1 MTPIDI
7 PFIDAAMPD
16 AERCQEARRASDGHT
31 PETCFKLLDVQET
44 MDLIFRQLADGKERM
59 DCIEVKLDANTK
71 ATQANADG
79 NAKILEIVQMGEG
92 FFKGVK
98 ATGKW
103 ARKIIMFF
111 APPIT
116 AAIALWYSIKPTK

>member
-7 PFIDAAMPD
+7 PFIDASMPD
-16 AERCQEARRASDGHT
+16 AERRTGDRRASDGHT
-31 PETCFKLLDVQET
+31 PETCFRLLDVQQT

-79 NAKILEIVQMGEG
+79 NAQILEIVQMGEG
-92 FFKGVK
+92 FFKGTK
-98 ATGKW
+98 AVGKW
-103 ARKIIMFF
+103 VRKIIMWFG
-111 APPIT
+111 PPISV
-116 AAIALWYSIKPTK
+116 ILGIWYMIKPNK